1 VGYIKEM
8 VSGRSMKRLHVLY
21 SGHVQGV
28 GFRYT
33 VCHVAAGYNVTG
45 VVRNLWDGDVEMIAE
60 GLEADLDGLLNGVRI
75 SPLRRHITDERVNWS
90 AARGEFDK
98 FGISY

>member
-1 VGYIKEM
+1 
-8 VSGRSMKRLHVLY
+8 MKRLHVLY

-33 VCHVAAGYNVTG
+33 VCHIAADYHVTG
-45 VVRNLWDGDVEMIAE
+45 IVRNLRDGDVELIAE
-60 GLEADLDGLLNGVRI
+60 GSEAELVNLLNGVRT
-75 SPLRRHITDERVNWS
+75 SPLGRRITGETITWS
-90 AARGEFDK
+90 AARGEFGK